1 MLNRHIIVEGMDN
14 TGKTTLLKALSEK
27 FGVDPIVSCRSIPKQ
42 EQIEWMKTK
51 LGGPPAL
58 FDRFALI
65 SEAIYGPIIRGT
77 HTFPFM
83 GEENF
88 FNILGKVVIPA
99 NPIIIIC
106 NPGVESVRKTFDE
119 REQLEGAKERIEA
132 LLASYTLMGAILD
145 RMTNLTTMVYNYN
158 KHTPELIATILEYY
172 MGGED

>member
-14 TGKTTLLKALSEK
+14 TGKTTLLKALSKK
-27 FGVDPIVSCRSIPKQ
+27 FGVSPINSCRNIPKKDQ
-42 EQIEWMKTK
+42 IKWMEEQLVGTPK
-51 LGGPPAL
+51 L

-65 SEAIYGPIIRGT
+65 SEAVYGPFIRGT
-77 HTFPFM
+77 HLFPLM

-88 FNILGKVVIPA
+88 FNTLGKVVIPA